1 MLKIITTLT
10 LFLFGMLAK
19 AQVTESRNL
28 TAFSKVSVAHGI
40 ELLYTEKPTSSLEI
54 ETNQEATLKNI
65 ITEMHGETL
74 KIYLKKGV
82 ELPSNEMIK
91 VYLTAQDVQGLEAH
105 SKAKITI
112 IDQMHAKNMSI
123 LLDSGASLTGNIKT
137 LGKTKVYATNETTY
151 NGKIE
156 TDVLQGNFRG
166 TAKIN
171 LTGNAKEAV
180 FYTSGSAL
188 LSAKNFI
195 AHTIGLNATGKSIA
209 KLHAKN
215 NITLHVT
222 EQACASYTGFPE
234 KIELN
239 EEAHAYKKTDYIQSE
254 SYKKMNKTRGAAE
267 LIKQSGIIPNKK
279 IAS

>member
-19 AQVTESRNL
+19 AQVTESRNV
-28 TAFSKVSVAHGI
+28 TEFSKVSVAHGI
-40 ELLYTEKPTSSLEI
+40 ELLYTEKPASSLEI
-54 ETNQEATLKNI
+54 ETNKEATLKNI
-65 ITEMHGETL
+65 ITEVHGETL
-74 KIYLKKGV
+74 KIYLKKDV
-82 ELPSNEMIK
+82 EIPSNDIIK
-91 VYLTAQDVQGLEAH
+91 VYLAAQEVVALEAH

-112 IDQMHAKNMSI
+112 VDQMNAKNMSI

-137 LGKTKVYATNETTY
+137 LGKTKLYATNETAF

-156 TDVLQGNFRG
+156 TNVLQGNFKG

-171 LTGNAKEAV
+171 LTGNAKKAA
-180 FYTSGSAL
+180 FHTSDSAL
-188 LSAKNFI
+188 LSAKNFT

-209 KLHAKN
+209 KLHAN
-215 NITLHVT
+215 NSITLHIT

-239 EEAHAYKKTDYIQSE
+239 EEAHAYKKTDYNQLV
-254 SYKKMNKTRGAAE
+254 SYQEMRN
-267 LIKQSGIIPNKK
+267 
-279 IAS
+279 